1 MLIFRVTVGPLME
14 TIRKAL
20 AATNPVSFTSVVVI
34 SSVFWLKFVLL
45 SLEIQTELKVDIL
58 SL

>member
-1 MLIFRVTVGPLME
+1 MDGVVLIFRVTVGPLME

-34 SSVFWLKFVLL
+34 SSVF
-45 SLEIQTELKVDIL
+45 
-58 SL
+58 